1 MARPEMPGSGSEQA
15 IQAEIARHKDV
26 TEAELAAAQASDSD
40 APSRRYLRTSAAD
53 RERRVQ
59 QLRETNFPVALRG
72 YERDAVEIRSQAE
85 REAERLRESAQRES
99 AQLRDQTTSEMTQLR
114 ETTTR
119 DAQQLRD
126 LAARDAEG
134 LRTSA
139 THEADEL
146 RATARHD
153 ADEM

>member
-1 MARPEMPGSGSEQA
+1 MPSSGSEQA

-72 YERDAVEIRSQAE
+72 YERDAVERYVTHVNRLIAE
-85 REAERLRESAQRES
+85 LEISSSPESAV
-99 AQLRDQTTSEMTQLR
+99 
-114 ETTTR
+114 
-119 DAQQLRD
+119 
-126 LAARDAEG
+126 
-134 LRTSA
+134 
-139 THEADEL
+139 
-146 RATARHD
+146 RH
-153 ADEM
+153 ALEE